1 VKKTH
6 IFIIIFAFI
15 QILLSNVNTGLWW
28 DETVYISLAKSICSL
43 SYNSA
48 GFEQFRAPLYPFF
61 LSLFYC
67 YFRSIFILK
76 IVNSIISVFAVYS
89 LYLIGKKMF
98 GEKVGLYSAFIIA
111 LNPNFLFYSYKLLSE
126 SLFILL
132 FNIAFFCFLEKKY
145 SLSGVFSG
153 LCFMSRYLGIFI
165 IPIIL
170 VYILLEKKY
179 RKEAVKFLIGFICA
193 VIPWFILGY
202 LNYGSP
208 TTALIENFAIHEGSN
223 FESSSFFYY
232 FLNLFSIFG
241 ISLFLIIPG
250 IFLVNNKLV
259 ILSVLIPIFL
269 LSFMNN
275 KVDRFLVSFSSFFI
289 IAGGVCLSKIPKNV
303 IAFVLVVVF
312 CFGVYTTFSKIINDY
327 DAGTTILR
335 TIEYINSNFSGKTII
350 TKQYS
355 YVSAFSDNDIVVLP
369 DKIEDF
375 EKIFDEK
382 MIILVYD
389 TERGNP
395 DYLKERIIE
404 NNSFAEIISFQRS
417 WERTRLFRIN

>member
-1 VKKTH
+1 MKKIG

-43 SYNSA
+43 RYDSA

-98 GEKVGLYSAFIIA
+98 GEKVGLYCAFIMA
-111 LNPNFLFYSYKLLSE
+111 FNPNFLFYSYKLLSE

-145 SLSGVFSG
+145 SLSGVLSG

-193 VIPWFILGY
+193 VIPWFILSY

-241 ISLFLIIPG
+241 VSLFLIIPG

-259 ILSVLIPIFL
+259 ILSVLIPILL
-269 LSFMNN
+269 LSFMEN
-275 KVDRFLVSFSSFFI
+275 KVDRFLLSFCSFFM
-289 IAGGVCLSKIPKNV
+289 IAGGFCLSKIPK
-303 IAFVLVVVF
+303 
-312 CFGVYTTFSKIINDY
+312 KI
-327 DAGTTILR
+327 DALIL
-335 TIEYINSNFSGKTII
+335 II
-350 TKQYS
+350 
-355 YVSAFSDNDIVVLP
+355 
-369 DKIEDF
+369 
-375 EKIFDEK
+375 IF
-382 MIILVYD
+382 
-389 TERGNP
+389 
-395 DYLKERIIE
+395 
-404 NNSFAEIISFQRS
+404 
-417 WERTRLFRIN
+417 